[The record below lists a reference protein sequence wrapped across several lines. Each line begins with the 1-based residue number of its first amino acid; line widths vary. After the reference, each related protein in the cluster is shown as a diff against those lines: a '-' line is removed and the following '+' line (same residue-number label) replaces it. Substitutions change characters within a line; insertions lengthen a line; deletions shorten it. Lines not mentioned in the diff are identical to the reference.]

1 MLAYLM
7 AKARNQDRDQEIRTL
22 REKERKSQRE
32 LADMY
37 GLSQPRISQILG
49 NGRPPKTRKPAQV

>member
-7 AKARNQDRDQEIRTL
+7 AKARNQDRDQEIRAL

-49 NGRPPKTRKPAQV
+49 NGRPPKPRKPAQV

>member
-1 MLAYLM
+1 M
-7 AKARNQDRDQEIRTL
+7 AKARNQDRDQEIRNL

-49 NGRPPKTRKPAQV
+49 NGRPVKSRKQAQG